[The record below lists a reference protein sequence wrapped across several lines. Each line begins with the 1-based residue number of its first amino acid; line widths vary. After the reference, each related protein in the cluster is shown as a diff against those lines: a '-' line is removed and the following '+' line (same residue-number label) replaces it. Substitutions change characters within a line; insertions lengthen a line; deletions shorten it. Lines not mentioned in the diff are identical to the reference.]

1 MRENEER
8 EERKEDGGDRK
19 CLNVTINLTETM
31 NQKSIILCELDVVK
45 LTIQNEI
52 KIKIKIKITSIG
64 KRKSR
69 NNIM

>member
-52 KIKIKIKITSIG
+52 KIKIKITSIG